1 VSNRLR
7 GVNLTCIRGDRP
19 VFSGLEF
26 DLPPGRALVLSGPNG
41 SGKSSL
47 MKIIAGLLPAQQG
60 SITFCHD
67 DIPDN
72 IPDNILDNILGD
84 RDWISRNICYLAHKN
99 SLKAEMTVAE
109 NLAFWASLEHF
120 DGDIGEKA
128 ALIGIDHCLDL
139 PVCYLSSGQARRAA
153 LARVLCHPG
162 KIWLLDEPTV
172 GLDSAGVGLL
182 AELMDGHL
190 CGGGRILAATHIGL
204 GLDPQKTGQ
213 LNMQDYRVRRQ
224 PPHQETLL
232 W

>member
-1 VSNRLR
+1 MSDILR
-7 GVNLTCIRGDRP
+7 GDNLTCIRGDRP
-19 VFSGLEF
+19 VFSDLAF

-60 SITFCHD
+60 SITSCHD
-67 DIPDN
+67 D
-72 IPDNILDNILGD
+72 ILDNILGD
-84 RDWISRNICYLAHKN
+84 RDWISQNICYLAHKN

-213 LNMQDYRVRRQ
+213 LNMQDFRSRRQ
-224 PPHQETLL
+224 TSPQEAPL

>member
-1 VSNRLR
+1 MSDILR
-7 GVNLTCIRGDRP
+7 GHDLACIRGDRP

-26 DLPPGRALVLSGPNG
+26 ELPPGRALVLNGPNG

-60 SITFCHD
+60 RLSFRD
-67 DIPDN
+67 DN
-72 IPDNILDNILGD
+72 IPDNILGD
-84 RDWISRNICYLAHKN
+84 RDWISHNICYLAHKN

-109 NLAFWASLEHF
+109 NLAFWASMEHF
-120 DGDIGEKA
+120 DGDIGDKA

-172 GLDSAGVGLL
+172 GLDRAGVSLL
-182 AELMDGHL
+182 ADLMDAHL
-190 CGGGRILAATHIGL
+190 CHGGRLLAATHIDL
-204 GLDPQKTGQ
+204 GLDSQKTSQ
-213 LNMQDYRVRRQ
+213 LHMQDYSFRGQ
-224 PPHQETLL
+224 NSPQENLL